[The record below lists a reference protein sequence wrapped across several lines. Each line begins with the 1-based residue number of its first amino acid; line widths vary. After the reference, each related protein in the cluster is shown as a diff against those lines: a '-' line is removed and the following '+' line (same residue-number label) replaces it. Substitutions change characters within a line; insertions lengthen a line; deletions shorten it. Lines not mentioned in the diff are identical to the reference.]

1 MKEIKRIPREKKSP
15 QQSRESLERRIAS
28 QNAQDGRENNAQENY
43 ERSKRICEKS
53 EAEKREGDRPR

>member
-1 MKEIKRIPREKKSP
+1 MSTKSP
-15 QQSRESLERRIAS
+15 QTLRENLERRITH
-28 QNAQDGRENNAQENY
+28 QNKQDGRENSAKENY